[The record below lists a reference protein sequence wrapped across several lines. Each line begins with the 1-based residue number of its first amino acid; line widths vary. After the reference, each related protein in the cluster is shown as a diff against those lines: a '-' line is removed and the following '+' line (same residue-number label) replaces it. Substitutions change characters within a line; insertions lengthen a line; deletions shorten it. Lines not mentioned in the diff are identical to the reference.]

1 MEIENE
7 PMTKNEQQ
15 GQMRIFRF
23 LAWTAILVGSAS
35 LVAQAPSSRF
45 VGTISAVNGNTLSVK
60 TDADGV
66 RLVQVPATAVLKR
79 VEPGQKDLS
88 TAATIALADLATG
101 DRVLVRLDTSEA
113 TEPPQAVQIIAIKQ
127 ADVALKQQQ
136 EREAWQKSGVGG
148 LVKSV
153 DASAGTIVIASGAGA
168 TAKIITVH
176 VNKAT
181 VLKRYAPASVR
192 FDLAQPAPID
202 AIQPGDQMR
211 ARGVKSADGLSVDAA
226 EVVSGSFHNISGL
239 IASLDAQA
247 STFVVKDL
255 LTKKQITVHIT
266 PDAQMHRLP
275 EAMAQAL
282 AARLKG
288 TASARPAGAQAGASW
303 AAANH
308 GTNGTSNGGD
318 MQQMLNR
325 APVVQFADLKKGE
338 AVMVVAT
345 AGATDLT
352 AITLLAGVE
361 PLLQAPEASSDLL
374 SNWSMGSGGAE
385 AAAQ

>member
-23 LAWTAILVGSAS
+23 LAWTAILVGSTS

-45 VGTISAVNGNTLSVK
+45 VGTISAVNGDTLSVK

-226 EVVSGSFHNISGL
+226 EVVSGSFRNISGL